1 MSICLHR
8 SRQVLESD
16 LKAKEA
22 GVSQVIQE
30 GRGLMDQLERGMND
44 KIFLF
49 LTDQLNGFCFCI
61 ILTLHIEQMASSI
74 SGMLLYIHICLLL
87 LLSPAEIVHP

>member
-8 SRQVLESD
+8 SRQGLESD

-30 GRGLMDQLERGMND
+30 GRGLMDQLERGMDD

-49 LTDQLNGFCFCI
+49 LTDQLNSGCFRI
-61 ILTLHIEQMASSI
+61 ILMLHIKQMTSSI
-74 SGMLLYIHICLLL
+74 SGMLLYIHVCLL
-87 LLSPAEIVHP
+87 LLSPAEIFHP